1 MERYTNNG
9 RVKILGLFSKKPSP
23 QEKMQAYQAETQAR
37 DNLIAGKLAE
47 TDFQITMAH
56 DLIYPT
62 HNTLL
67 QIKMCVD
74 NSSKRIAFVY
84 VMRNYHIDYIDFDK
98 ILSCEITQDG
108 QSSKSTSLGV
118 ATGGVPSGLTGGV
131 AGGFSM
137 AKTSTESFI
146 ESLRI
151 ILTLKGIENSRYTID
166 VVIGKVSTVEPYGAY
181 VLARGFTEKVK
192 SIADN
197 IINDRQA
204 SLDTTNSESQAST
217 VSSADE
223 LLKFKSL
230 LDSGVI
236 TQEEF
241 DAKKKQILG
250 L

>member
-1 MERYTNNG
+1 M
-9 RVKILGLFSKKPSP
+9 ILGLFSKKPSP

-47 TDFQITMAH
+47 MDFRITAAH

-62 HNTLL
+62 HKTLL

-74 NSSKRIAFVY
+74 STSKRIAFIY

-98 ILSCEITQDG
+98 ILSCEVAQDS
-108 QSSKSTSLGV
+108 QSSKSASLGV
-118 ATGGVPSGLTGGV
+118 VTGGVPSGLTGGV

-137 AKTSTESFI
+137 TKTSTENFI

-151 ILTLKGIENSRYTID
+151 ILTLKGVENSRYTVD
-166 VVIGKVSTVEPYGAY
+166 VVIGKISTTEPYGAY
-181 VLARGFTEKVK
+181 VLARGFAEKVK
-192 SIADN
+192 SVADN
-197 IINDRQA
+197 IINDSQGSR
-204 SLDTTNSESQAST
+204 DTTNSASQAST

-230 LDSGVI
+230 LDGGVI

-241 DAKKKQILG
+241 DAKKKQLLG